1 VLQYRHINKEGAAMM
16 ELILAFL
23 AGMIVMDFMYAWRMG
38 IPQMLWYRF
47 KNRNNPQPNFDQE

>member
-1 VLQYRHINKEGAAMM
+1 MM
-16 ELILAFL
+16 ELILAFV

-47 KNRNNPQPNFDQE
+47 RYRNDPKPNFDQEQS

>member
-1 VLQYRHINKEGAAMM
+1 MM

-23 AGMIVMDFMYAWRMG
+23 AGMIVMDFMYAWRLG

-47 KNRNNPQPNFDQE
+47 RHRNDPKTNFEDKESV

>member
-1 VLQYRHINKEGAAMM
+1 MM

-47 KNRNNPQPNFDQE
+47 RNRNNPQTNFEDKESV

>member
-1 VLQYRHINKEGAAMM
+1 MM
-16 ELILAFL
+16 ERILAFV

-47 KNRNNPQPNFDQE
+47 KHRNDPKPNFEDKESV

>member
-1 VLQYRHINKEGAAMM
+1 MM
-16 ELILAFL
+16 ELVLAFV

-47 KNRNNPQPNFDQE
+47 KHRNDLQPNVEDKESV

>member
-1 VLQYRHINKEGAAMM
+1 M
-16 ELILAFL
+16 ELVLAFL

-38 IPQMLWYRF
+38 IPQMLWNRF

>member
-1 VLQYRHINKEGAAMM
+1 MM
-16 ELILAFL
+16 ELILAFV

-47 KNRNNPQPNFDQE
+47 KTRNNPKPNFEQE

>member
-1 VLQYRHINKEGAAMM
+1 MM

-47 KNRNNPQPNFDQE
+47 RHRNDSKTNFEDKESV

>member
-1 VLQYRHINKEGAAMM
+1 MM

-38 IPQMLWYRF
+38 IPQMLWYRW
-47 KNRNNPQPNFDQE
+47 KHRNDPKPVYRDEDFEYDGRS

>member
-1 VLQYRHINKEGAAMM
+1 MM

-47 KNRNNPQPNFDQE
+47 RHRNDPQPNFDQEQS

>member
-1 VLQYRHINKEGAAMM
+1 MM

-47 KNRNNPQPNFDQE
+47 RNRNNPQTNFEQDQS

>member
-1 VLQYRHINKEGAAMM
+1 MM
-16 ELILAFL
+16 ELILAFV

-47 KNRNNPQPNFDQE
+47 KTRNKPQPNFEQE

>member
-1 VLQYRHINKEGAAMM
+1 MM

-38 IPQMLWYRF
+38 IIQMLWYRF
-47 KNRNNPQPNFDQE
+47 KNRNNPKPNFDQE

>member
-1 VLQYRHINKEGAAMM
+1 MM
-16 ELILAFL
+16 ELILAFV

-47 KNRNNPQPNFDQE
+47 KHHNDPKPNFDQEQS

>member
-1 VLQYRHINKEGAAMM
+1 MM
-16 ELILAFL
+16 ELILAFV

-47 KNRNNPQPNFDQE
+47 KTRNNPKTNFDQE

>member
-1 VLQYRHINKEGAAMM
+1 MM
-16 ELILAFL
+16 ELILAFA

-47 KNRNNPQPNFDQE
+47 RNRNNPQTNFEDKESV

>member
-1 VLQYRHINKEGAAMM
+1 MM
-16 ELILAFL
+16 ELILAFV

-47 KNRNNPQPNFDQE
+47 RNRNNPQPTFEQDQS